1 MINNNGGFCVKD
13 GQEFLSIIKNF
24 ALPSGTRMSGDTQS
38 HAFSRSGA
46 WTTKSA
52 ERFSAVNGSKPTA
65 KIETSMAHAPSFQS
79 SATLPPTQPFQRTPL
94 PPNPALGLQQTY
106 PGAAV
111 SHRLPLQKDQQSA
124 RFTQH
129 QKYQQPRPPQYGLVT
144 PPTGTRTYNTTAPAH
159 ETLGHSM
166 IQLSKRP
173 RFAHNGTA

>member
-1 MINNNGGFCVKD
+1 MN
-13 GQEFLSIIKNF
+13 SF
-24 ALPSGTRMSGDTQS
+24 ALPPGTRMSGDTQS
-38 HAFSRSGA
+38 YAMSRSGP
-46 WTTKSA
+46 WGVKPT
-52 ERFSAVNGSKPTA
+52 ERFSAVNGVNANIKV
-65 KIETSMAHAPSFQS
+65 ETSMARPSSFQS

-106 PGAAV
+106 PGAVVV
-111 SHRLPLQKDQQSA
+111 SHRLPLQKDQQCG

-129 QKYQQPRPPQYGLVT
+129 QNYQQPRQPQYGIVT
-144 PPTGTRTYNTTAPAH
+144 QPTAATYNATAPAR